1 MELKLTGKGALVTGG
16 SRGIGRE
23 IALSLARAGADVVA
37 CSRTANAATDRL
49 AEELKVIGGKHHVVQ
64 ADVTDPAAVSWLAD
78 ECRAWLGS
86 LDVVVNNAGAISHV
100 PIEQLSVDEW
110 RRVIDT
116 SLTGAFLV
124 IQSSLSLMRP
134 GSSIVNIGSRASRVG
149 LPLRSH
155 YTAAKAGLAG
165 LSRSL
170 AKELGPRGIRVNLV
184 APGVI
189 DSSEARDF
197 PPERRAE
204 ALARYRELT
213 ALGRLGE
220 PDEIAEVVVFLASD
234 ASRYIT
240 GATIDVDG
248 GI

>member
-1 MELKLTGKGALVTGG
+1 MELTLTGKRALVTGT

-23 IALSLARAGADVVA
+23 ITLALARAGADLVA
-37 CSRTANAATDRL
+37 CCRTPGPTAESLALELKDLGGDHHVLLADVTSPADVERL
-49 AEELKVIGGKHHVVQ
+49 AEEC
-64 ADVTDPAAVSWLAD
+64 A
-78 ECRAWLGS
+78 RLGS
-86 LDVVVNNAGAISHV
+86 LDAVINNAGAISHV
-100 PIEQLSVDEW
+100 PIQELPLTEW
-110 RRVIDT
+110 RRVVDT

-124 IQSSLSLMRP
+124 IQKTLPLLRP
-134 GSSIVNIGSRASRVG
+134 GSSIVNIGSRAARAG
-149 LPLRSH
+149 LPLRGH

-165 LSRSL
+165 LTRSL
-170 AKELGPRGIRVNLV
+170 AKELGPQAIRVNVV
-184 APGVI
+184 APGVV
-189 DSSEARDF
+189 DSAEARAL

-204 ALARYRELT
+204 ALARYRGLT

-220 PDEIAEVVVFLASD
+220 ASEVANVVVFLVSD